1 MTLAQ
6 PSNSLD
12 SREAEGSRVL
22 KSVTWAVGPLRAHVR
37 SLIHMSMSPC
47 HVLGPKVQVRTEC
60 LSLGILRVC

>member
-37 SLIHMSMSPC
+37 SLMHMSMSPC
-47 HVLGPKVQVRTEC
+47 HVLGPKVQV
-60 LSLGILRVC
+60 